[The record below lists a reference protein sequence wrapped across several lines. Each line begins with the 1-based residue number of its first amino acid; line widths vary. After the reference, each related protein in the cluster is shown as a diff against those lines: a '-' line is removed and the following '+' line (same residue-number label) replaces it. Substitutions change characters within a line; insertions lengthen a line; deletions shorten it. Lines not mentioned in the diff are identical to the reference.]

1 MKAKKSGPRLA
12 AVVGTDDAKRPGAMG
27 RGGASPVHPF
37 DRARGTDTGGLIP
50 RAELATGHPN
60 DKHVTAY
67 YGVAPSILRGL
78 IELWLN
84 ETRPPAQIDR
94 YTFVDIGAGKG
105 RALLVAAESPFYEV
119 VGVELNPE
127 LAAVA
132 ERNIARVRALVGTEW
147 GSRAAEVSGPRATL
161 GQDSGDEDPSVRDSE
176 ASGVEG
182 RLPDLPASI
191 RLLTGDALTIPMPGT
206 PTLLHL
212 FHPFEAPALRR
223 LLRNIEREFGGRP
236 GALDLLYV
244 NAEHAA
250 VLDAHPAFTRL
261 WSGPV
266 PMSTEDHM
274 ADLQEI
280 SGQLEYGST
289 GDEQCAI
296 YRYVG
301 RGR

>member
-1 MKAKKSGPRLA
+1 MRAKKSGPRLVA
-12 AVVGTDDAKRPGAMG
+12 TDDAKRPGAMG
-27 RGGASPVHPF
+27 EGGASPVHPF

-50 RAELATGHPN
+50 AAELVTGHPN

-67 YGVAPSILRGL
+67 YGVAPSILRRL

-84 ETRPPAQIDR
+84 ETGPLAEIDR

-105 RALLVAAESPFYEV
+105 RALLVAAESPFREV

-132 ERNIARVRALVGTEW
+132 ERNIARVRALVGADR
-147 GSRAAEVSGPRATL
+147 GASGAEVSRPP
-161 GQDSGDEDPSVRDSE
+161 EDLDRGSE
-176 ASGVEG
+176 SMGGEG
-182 RLPDLPASI
+182 RMPDLLARI
-191 RLLTGDALTIPMPGT
+191 RLLTGDALTMPMPGT

-223 LLRNIEREFGGRP
+223 LLRNIERDFGGRP

-244 NAEHAA
+244 NAEHAD
-250 VLDAHPAFTRL
+250 VLDANAAFTRL

-266 PMSTEDHM
+266 AMSTEDHM

-296 YRYVG
+296 YRYIG